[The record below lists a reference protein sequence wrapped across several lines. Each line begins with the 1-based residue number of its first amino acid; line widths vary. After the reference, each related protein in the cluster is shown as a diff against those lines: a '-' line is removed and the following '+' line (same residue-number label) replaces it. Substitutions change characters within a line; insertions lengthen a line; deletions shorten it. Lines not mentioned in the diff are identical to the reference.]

1 MNATLWTLQG
11 LLALVF
17 LVTGAIKMAL
27 PKDRLVA
34 HMGWVENAYQP
45 VVRLI
50 GVVEIL
56 GAMGLIL
63 PSLTGIM
70 PWLTPLA
77 AAGLALTMVGA
88 SLTHYRRNELSRIG
102 LTSVL
107 LLMALCVVIGRTWI
121 MPL

>member
-1 MNATLWTLQG
+1 MNGTLWALQG

-17 LVTGAIKMAL
+17 LVTGAIKIVL
-27 PKDRLVA
+27 PKERLA
-34 HMGWVENAYQP
+34 AQMGWVENVSQP

-88 SLTHYRRNELSRIG
+88 SSTHYRRNELSRIG
-102 LTSVL
+102 LTAVL
-107 LLMALCVVIGRTWI
+107 LVMTLFVAVGRTWI
-121 MPL
+121 IPL

>member
-1 MNATLWTLQG
+1 MNGTLWSLQG

-17 LVTGAIKMAL
+17 LVTGAIKIVL
-27 PKDRLVA
+27 PKERLA
-34 HMGWVENAYQP
+34 AQMGWVENVSQP

-88 SLTHYRRNELSRIG
+88 SSTHYRRNELSRIG
-102 LTSVL
+102 LTAVL
-107 LLMALCVVIGRTWI
+107 LVIALFVVVGRIWI

>member
-1 MNATLWTLQG
+1 MNAILWILQG
-11 LLALVF
+11 LMALLF
-17 LVTGAIKMAL
+17 LVTGALKLAL
-27 PKDRLVA
+27 PKERLVNQ
-34 HMGWVENAYQP
+34 MGWVESASQQ

-50 GVVEIL
+50 GAAEIL

-77 AAGLALTMVGA
+77 AAGLALTMIGA
-88 SLTHYRRNELSRIG
+88 TLTNFRRKEFSRIG
-102 LTSVL
+102 LTAVL
-107 LLMALCVVIGRTWI
+107 LLMALFVAAGRAWI

>member
-1 MNATLWTLQG
+1 MNGTLWTLQG

-17 LVTGAIKMAL
+17 LVTGAIKMVL
-27 PKDRLVA
+27 PKERLVA
-34 HMGWVENAYQP
+34 QMGWVENVSQP

-50 GVVEIL
+50 GVVEIF

-77 AAGLALTMVGA
+77 AAGLASTMVGA
-88 SLTHYRRNELSRIG
+88 SFNHYRRNELSRIG
-102 LTSVL
+102 LTAVL
-107 LLMALCVVIGRTWI
+107 LAMALFVVVGRAWN

>member
-1 MNATLWTLQG
+1 MNGTLWSLQG

-17 LVTGAIKMAL
+17 LVTGAIKIVL
-27 PKDRLVA
+27 PKERLA
-34 HMGWVENAYQP
+34 AQMGWVENVSQP

-88 SLTHYRRNELSRIG
+88 SSTHYRRNELSRIG
-102 LTSVL
+102 LTAVL
-107 LLMALCVVIGRTWI
+107 LVMTLFVAVGRTWI
-121 MPL
+121 IPL

>member
-1 MNATLWTLQG
+1 MNGTLWTLQG

-17 LVTGAIKMAL
+17 LVTGAIKIVL
-27 PKDRLVA
+27 PKERLA
-34 HMGWVENAYQP
+34 AQMGWVENVSQP

-88 SLTHYRRNELSRIG
+88 SSTHYRRNELSRIG
-102 LTSVL
+102 LTAVL
-107 LLMALCVVIGRTWI
+107 LVMTLFVAVGRTWI
-121 MPL
+121 IPL

>member
-1 MNATLWTLQG
+1 MNGMLWTLQG

-17 LVTGAIKMAL
+17 LVTGALKIVL
-27 PKDRLVA
+27 PKERLVA
-34 HMGWVENAYQP
+34 RMGWVENVSQP

-88 SLTHYRRNELSRIG
+88 SSTHYRRNELSRIG
-102 LTSVL
+102 LTAVL
-107 LLMALCVVIGRTWI
+107 LVMTLFVAVGRTWI
-121 MPL
+121 IPL

>member
-1 MNATLWTLQG
+1 MNGTLWTLQG

-17 LVTGAIKMAL
+17 LVTGAVKIVL
-27 PKDRLVA
+27 PKDRLA
-34 HMGWVENAYQP
+34 AMMGWVENVSQP

-56 GAMGLIL
+56 GAVGLIL

-70 PWLTPLA
+70 SWLTPLA
-77 AAGLALTMVGA
+77 AAGLAMTMVGA

-102 LTSVL
+102 LTAVL
-107 LLMALCVVIGRTWI
+107 LVLALFVAVGRTWI
-121 MPL
+121 IPL

>member
-1 MNATLWTLQG
+1 MNGTLWALQG

-17 LVTGAIKMAL
+17 LVTGAIKIVL
-27 PKDRLVA
+27 PKERLA
-34 HMGWVENAYQP
+34 AQMGWVENVSQP

-77 AAGLALTMVGA
+77 GAGLAMTMVGA
-88 SLTHYRRNELSRIG
+88 SSTHYRRNELSRIG
-102 LTSVL
+102 LTAVL
-107 LLMALCVVIGRTWI
+107 LVMTLFVAVGRTWI
-121 MPL
+121 IPL

>member
-1 MNATLWTLQG
+1 MNGTLWTLQG

-17 LVTGAIKMAL
+17 LVTGAIKIVL
-27 PKDRLVA
+27 PKERLVA
-34 HMGWVENAYQP
+34 QMGWVENVSQP

-77 AAGLALTMVGA
+77 AAGLAMTMVGA
-88 SLTHYRRNELSRIG
+88 SLTHYRRNEVSRIG
-102 LTSVL
+102 LTAVL
-107 LLMALCVVIGRTWI
+107 LVMALFVAVGRTWI

>member
-1 MNATLWTLQG
+1 MNGTLWTLQG

-17 LVTGAIKMAL
+17 LVTGALKIVL
-27 PKDRLVA
+27 PKERLVA
-34 HMGWVENAYQP
+34 QMGWVENVSQQ

-56 GAMGLIL
+56 GAIGLIM

-77 AAGLALTMVGA
+77 AAGLASTMVGA
-88 SLTHYRRNELSRIG
+88 SLTHYRRSELSRIG
-102 LTSVL
+102 LTAVL
-107 LLMALCVVIGRTWI
+107 LVMALFVAVGRTWI

>member
-1 MNATLWTLQG
+1 MNGTLWTLQG

-17 LVTGAIKMAL
+17 LVTGAIKIAL

-34 HMGWVENAYQP
+34 QMGWVENVSQP

-77 AAGLALTMVGA
+77 AAGLASTMVGA

-102 LTSVL
+102 FTAVL
-107 LLMALCVVIGRTWI
+107 LVMALFVVVGRAWI